1 MNITIDTCDVAIPME
16 WCIPKH
22 PKLRAYDQGLT
33 VKHIQ
38 YIEETGEDIDED
50 DFSIRQSRS
59 FIVQKEGC
67 KVAPI
72 PSRRFGKKTT
82 PCWGL
87 TLSAKMLGSE
97 YLDGIHLCNYKNIY
111 HFIQAL
117 GLIEFS
123 YSAFLDSYLSD
134 IDFKFDIPFNDKG
147 KYGSALFVSASD
159 QIQKQYNEIEARTKD
174 EICFG
179 GEGRFFHNS
188 LDDYSMQN
196 HSITFNDRRKK
207 VNKKRSVAMD
217 KQHLMLYN
225 KTTALHTKSADR
237 QFNEKYGITKKL
249 GNTNL
254 LRVEL
259 NVHSK
264 FLRSQGYSGE
274 LTARE
279 LLALELPF
287 KLKLF
292 QSVWNS
298 LLKRSS
304 APVQMRS
311 PKKLNKN
318 QLTILKNI
326 ERWFLETKN
335 IDDAVRIEIESDI
348 RFAKRL
354 GIDIQ
359 KSTISERA
367 KTYRDLSYKYLVKS
381 SSGEPMQTEI
391 NLHPSLDK
399 LYLDSVPD

>member
-22 PKLRAYDQGLT
+22 SKLKAYSQALT
-33 VKHIQ
+33 IKQIQ
-38 YIEETGEDIDED
+38 YIEETGEEVSED
-50 DFSIRQSRS
+50 DYSIRQSGS
-59 FIVQKEGC
+59 FIVEKEGC
-67 KVAPI
+67 RITPI

-87 TLSAKMLGSE
+87 TLSAKMLGSN
-97 YLDGIHLCNYKNIY
+97 YLDGIHIGNYKNLY
-111 HFIQAL
+111 DFIQAL

-147 KYGSALFVSASD
+147 KFGSALFISASE

-179 GEGRFFHNS
+179 GEHRFFHNR
-188 LDDYSMQN
+188 LDNHSMQN

-207 VNKKRSVAMD
+207 VNKSRSVAMD

-225 KTTALHTKSADR
+225 KTTALQTKEADR
-237 QFNEKYGITKKL
+237 RFNEKYGITKKL
-249 GNTNL
+249 GDTNL

-264 FLRSQGYSGE
+264 FLRSQGYTGE

-304 APVQMRS
+304 SPVQMRTH
-311 PKKLNKN
+311 KKLNKN
-318 QLTILKNI
+318 QLTVLKNI
-326 ERWFLETKN
+326 ERWFIETKN

-367 KTYRDLSYKYLVKS
+367 KSYRDLAYKYLVKS
-381 SSGEPMQTEI
+381 GSSEPMQTEI

-399 LYLDSVPD
+399 LYLDSVTD